1 MQKNTSPKW
10 CVVPSSVHRTRH
22 RPSDRFPHTLL
33 LLALILLLGP
43 ATICLAGQDVRIF
56 VEADDAGVTEPRP
69 AAVRQA
75 LAQGV
80 AQEAQTLLPDGL
92 SEPRRAILKTILE
105 ARAQEYVLG
114 WEEKEYQRTEWGAV
128 LRLNVDV
135 NRDALRA
142 FIQSLGLT
150 SPRSG
155 EIGYHL
161 EAQGLGADQLASL
174 QDLEVLSGLRRD
186 GSQELILRLA
196 ASGDGSWQGVLDH
209 AGRVWTASGS
219 DLLDVWAGLW
229 GNYFRLDQVR
239 QGTADTLTL
248 VTTGWQSAGDIQ
260 DFDRHLRGLG
270 LSMDRIVLRGFAMQG
285 DSYEAT
291 WQIQAADRG
300 VVEHQLRQFFEEE
313 AATFSM
319 E

>member
-1 MQKNTSPKW
+1 M
-10 CVVPSSVHRTRH
+10 
-22 RPSDRFPHTLL
+22 
-33 LLALILLLGP
+33 LLGP

-56 VEADDAGVTEPRP
+56 VEADDVGASEPRL

-80 AQEAQTLLPDGL
+80 VQEAQPLLREGL
-92 SEPRRAILKTILE
+92 SEQRRSILNTILK
-105 ARAQEYVLG
+105 ARAQEFVLG

-128 LRLNVDV
+128 LHLNVDV
-135 NRDALRA
+135 NRDAVRA

-150 SPRSG
+150 SPQSR

-161 EAQGLGADQLASL
+161 AAQGLGAEHMASL
-174 QDLEVLSGLRRD
+174 QDLEVLSGLHRD
-186 GSQELILRLA
+186 GTEELTLRLA
-196 ASGDGSWQGVLDH
+196 ASGDGSWQGALDH
-209 AGRVWTASGS
+209 AGRIWTASGS
-219 DLLDVWAGLW
+219 DMLDVWAELW
-229 GNYFRLDQVR
+229 GNYFRLDQLR
-239 QGTADTLTL
+239 QGAADRLTL

-270 LSMDRIVLRGFAMQG
+270 LSMDRIVLRGFSMQG

-300 VVEHQLRQFFEEE
+300 VVEQQLRQFFEEE